1 MRLILVGPPGAGK
14 GTQAQFLSEHFAIP
28 HIATGDI
35 FRVNL
40 REGTALGIDAK
51 GYMDSGELVPDSLT
65 NAMVADRLIQT
76 DVANGFLL
84 DGFPR
89 NILQAEVLDAIL
101 SQAGTQL
108 DAALELTVESS
119 EIIRRLAGRRICRNC
134 GRTWHL
140 DFDPPSAP
148 GTCDDCGGEIY
159 QREDDNEA
167 TVLRRLEVYSEQT
180 EPIVGYYRH
189 QGVLISISAMG
200 EVSEVTHR
208 AISALRAAVS
218 N

>member
-40 REGTALGIDAK
+40 REGTALGVEAK
-51 GYMDSGELVPDSLT
+51 AYMDSGELVPDALT
-65 NAMVADRLIQT
+65 NAMVADRLIKS

-108 DAALELTVESS
+108 DAALELTVESR

-180 EPIVGYYRH
+180 EPIVGYYRR

-200 EVSEVTHR
+200 EVSEITNR

>member
-40 REGTALGIDAK
+40 REGTALGVEAK
-51 GYMDSGELVPDSLT
+51 TYMDLGELVPDSLT
-65 NAMVADRLIQT
+65 NAMVADRLT
-76 DVANGFLL
+76 KSDVANGFLL

-89 NILQAEVLDAIL
+89 NILQAEVLDALL

-108 DAALELTVESS
+108 DAALELTVESN

-140 DFDPPSAP
+140 DFDAPAAP
-148 GTCDDCGGEIY
+148 GICDDCGGEIY
-159 QREDDNEA
+159 QRVDDNEA
-167 TVLRRLEVYSEQT
+167 TVLRRLEVYTEQT
-180 EPIVGYYRH
+180 EPIVGYYRR

-200 EVSEVTHR
+200 EVSEITNR

>member
-28 HIATGDI
+28 HVATGDI

-40 REGTALGIDAK
+40 REGTALGVEAK
-51 GYMDSGELVPDSLT
+51 AYMDSGELVPDILT
-65 NAMVADRLIQT
+65 NAMVADRLIKS

-108 DAALELTVESS
+108 DAALELTVESR

-159 QREDDNEA
+159 QREDDNES
-167 TVLRRLEVYSEQT
+167 TVLRRLQVYSEQT

-200 EVSEVTHR
+200 EVSEITNR